1 MQEERVAATAA
12 CPDDPRMGDD
22 VQGQQGS
29 PAVEGFLAAGSPRAV
44 IDAAQRSVNASPHAV
59 LALMLETE
67 GSTYAGAG
75 AMVLFDGDNQVG
87 WVSGGCLEPELA
99 QRAGEADEA
108 GRVGWIE
115 IDTREDEHL
124 LSGSALGCRGRLRIA
139 LLPLRLL
146 AGSDAV
152 FAAWLRGSR
161 TLRRQVGI
169 DGSVALAAGSDVG
182 RWRLPAGELEWQAT
196 STQWDLPL
204 PPLPRLL
211 LFGAGPETGSL
222 LRLLRDLG
230 WQACIVERRP
240 RWCSV
245 CEAADAFMDTTPE
258 SAIRDWRADAALVMH
273 HDFER
278 DREALA
284 ALSETDI
291 GFIGLLGPERRRE
304 DLFKLLPAKQ
314 RERLSSRLHSPVG
327 LDLGGRGPEAI
338 ALSIAAQLQDWRARN
353 GTG

>member
-12 CPDDPRMGDD
+12 CPVDPRMGDD

-29 PAVEGFLAAGSPRAV
+29 PAVDGFLAAGSPRAV
-44 IDAAQRSVNASPHAV
+44 IEAALQSANASRHAV
-59 LALMLETE
+59 LALVLETQ

-87 WVSGGCLEPELA
+87 WVSGGCIEPELA
-99 QRAGEADEA
+99 QRAREADAA
-108 GRVGWIE
+108 GCIEWIE
-115 IDTREDEHL
+115 IDTRDDEHL
-124 LSGSALGCRGRLRIA
+124 LSGSALGCRGRLQIS

-146 AGSDAV
+146 AGIDAV
-152 FAAWLRGSR
+152 FAAWLRGSG

-169 DGSVALAAGSDVG
+169 DGSIAFEAGSDSG
-182 RWRLPAGELEWQAT
+182 RWRLPAGELDWQAT

-211 LFGAGPETGSL
+211 LLGAGPETDAL

-240 RWCSV
+240 RWRSV
-245 CEAADAFMDTTPE
+245 CASADAWLDAPPE
-258 SAIRDWRADAALVMH
+258 SAISDWRADAALVMH

-284 ALSETDI
+284 ALSASDI
-291 GFIGLLGPERRRE
+291 GYIGLLGPGRRRD
-304 DLFKLLPAKQ
+304 DLFKLLPGAQ
-314 RERLSSRLHSPVG
+314 RERLTARLRSPVG